1 MFFAIECGVA
11 GRGVDIC
18 YCGDKN
24 IPNFDTYAIL
34 AAMVEFGNDV
44 WWRFG
49 APSILPILWLASDDQ
64 KDADFVPYY
73 SHALENEGRHHHPPL
88 LFPLGG
94 HLVNAAATAKWLSW
108 KSWS

>member
-1 MFFAIECGVA
+1 MGIRDVVRHRAWCGCA
-11 GRGVDIC
+11 GVDSCSIFRFR
-18 YCGDKN
+18 Y
-24 IPNFDTYAIL
+24 DTRYWPPWSSSEAVFGLLDIL
-34 AAMVEFGNDV
+34 
-44 WWRFG
+44 R
-49 APSILPILWLASDDQ
+49 IRWLASDDQ

-73 SHALENEGRHHHPPL
+73 SHARENEGRHHPPL